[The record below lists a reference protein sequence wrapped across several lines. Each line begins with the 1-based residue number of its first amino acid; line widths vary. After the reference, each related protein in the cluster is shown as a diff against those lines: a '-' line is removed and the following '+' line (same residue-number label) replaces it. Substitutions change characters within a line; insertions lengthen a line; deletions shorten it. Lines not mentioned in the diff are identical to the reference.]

1 MKGGHRHQWKSRDT
15 SESQNLL
22 GAMIPYDMPI
32 TAQAPEPVG
41 SGGFTARSWFC
52 QLCGPGN
59 CPSTLPVLWCHHPYH
74 GDKGSILLKRL
85 NETMDDLDAI
95 REGSVETEHQPLQNE
110 ATQSEMQT

>member
-41 SGGFTARSWFC
+41 SGGFTVRPWFC
-52 QLCGPGN
+52 QLCGPGTAHQHFL
-59 CPSTLPVLWCHHPYH
+59 CCGVTIRTM
-74 GDKGSILLKRL
+74 GDKGSILLMRL

-110 ATQSEMQT
+110 AKQSEMQT